1 MPTLLLISI
10 YLIIIKIIFVYET
23 EAESIAYVFSK
34 YLGMDTSQYS
44 NMYLYS
50 WSKDK
55 DFKEIDDSLNTI
67 VNYSKMIINNY
78 EKILSKSQNISLD
91 ENSYNSYVSI

>member
-1 MPTLLLISI
+1 
-10 YLIIIKIIFVYET
+10 
-23 EAESIAYVFSK
+23 
-34 YLGMDTSQYS
+34 
-44 NMYLYS
+44 MYLYS

>member
-1 MPTLLLISI
+1 
-10 YLIIIKIIFVYET
+10 
-23 EAESIAYVFSK
+23 
-34 YLGMDTSQYS
+34 MDTSQYS

-50 WSKDK
+50 WSRNK

-78 EKILSKSQNISLD
+78 EKILSKTQNISMD
-91 ENSYNSYVSI
+91 ENSYNSYISI

>member
-1 MPTLLLISI
+1 MIDGRNENISEEHRN
-10 YLIIIKIIFVYET
+10 KYET
-23 EAESIAYVFSK
+23 EAESIAYVVSK